1 MTGNRLESDVA
12 VRKSQAEQA
21 RLGLEQQIVTA
32 LAEVET
38 AAIGVVRTQER
49 LVELDNTKKSADR
62 SVELATD
69 LYRSGLGDLFEVL
82 DNQQQLVA
90 IEEEQLVVR
99 QQALIQIVS
108 LYRALGGGW
117 QSVMQEQ
124 PVQNQE
130 N

>member
-1 MTGNRLESDVA
+1 MA

-69 LYRSGLGDLFEVL
+69 LYRSGWEICLKYWTINSSWWPLKKSSWSSDS
-82 DNQQQLVA
+82 
-90 IEEEQLVVR
+90 R
-99 QQALIQIVS
+99 
-108 LYRALGGGW
+108 R
-117 QSVMQEQ
+117 
-124 PVQNQE
+124 
-130 N
+130 